1 MMGSI
6 KTWAWVHKWSS
17 LVCTVFMLLLC
28 LTGLP
33 LIFGHEIGH
42 LLGDEVEPPTMA
54 ADTPLASMDAVI
66 ASAKARYPNDV
77 VQYVFKEPDKS
88 TFWFVSLGK
97 TPLDQ
102 DNKFLMIDSRT
113 AKILDEPK
121 FDEGFMHMMLR
132 LHVDLFAGLPGML
145 FLGLMGF
152 LMVIAVVSG
161 VVLYAPFMRRI
172 AFGEIRKNRAT
183 KLKRLDTHN
192 FLGVVTLVW
201 AFVVGLTGVVNAWS
215 ELVVNYW
222 QADQMAE
229 MVAPYKDLPPPTLFA
244 SIQAGIDVA
253 KQLEP
258 DLNLAFIA
266 FPGTAFS
273 SQHHYGIFM
282 NGNSPLTARLYKPVL
297 IDAQTA
303 ELTDSREIPWYMTA
317 FLISQPLHFG
327 DYGGMTLKVIW
338 AILDILTIIVLWTG
352 LMLWWKKR
360 NQDVP
365 DIETQIRL
373 SEAY

>member
-1 MMGSI
+1 MGSI

-42 LLGDEVEPPTMA
+42 LLGDEVEPPKMSKN
-54 ADTPLASMDAVI
+54 TPFASMDDVI
-66 ASAKARYPNDV
+66 ASAKSRYPNDV
-77 VQYVFKEPDKS
+77 VQYVFKEPDES
-88 TFWFVSLGK
+88 TFWFVSMGK
-97 TPLDQ
+97 TPLDE

-121 FDEGFMHMMLR
+121 FDEGFMHIMLR

-161 VVLYAPFMRRI
+161 AVLYAPFMRRI
-172 AFGEIRKNRAT
+172 AFGEIRKNRTT

-201 AFVVGLTGVVNAWS
+201 VFVVGLTGVVNAWS

-229 MVAPYKDLPPPTLFA
+229 MIAPYKDLPPPTRFA

-297 IDAQTA
+297 IDAQTSG
-303 ELTDSREIPWYMTA
+303 LTDSREIPWYMTA

-360 NQDVP
+360 NQYVP
-365 DIETQIRL
+365 DIETRVSL

>member
-1 MMGSI
+1 MGSI

-17 LVCTVFMLLLC
+17 LICTVFMLLLC

-42 LLGDEVEPPTMA
+42 LLGDEVEPPKMSEN
-54 ADTPLASMDAVI
+54 TPFASMDDVI
-66 ASAKARYPNDV
+66 ASAKSRYPNDV
-77 VQYVFKEPDKS
+77 VQYVFKEPNES
-88 TFWFVSLGK
+88 TFWFVSMGK
-97 TPLDQ
+97 TPLDE
-102 DNKFLMIDSRT
+102 DSKFLMVDSRT

-121 FDEGFMHMMLR
+121 FDEGFMHIMLR

-161 VVLYAPFMRRI
+161 AVLYAPFMRRI
-172 AFGEIRKNRAT
+172 AFGEIRKNRTA

-201 AFVVGLTGVVNAWS
+201 VFVVGLTGVVNAWS

-229 MVAPYKDLPPPTLFA
+229 MVAPYKDLPPPTRFA
-244 SIQAGIDVA
+244 SIQTGIDVA
-253 KQLEP
+253 KKLEP

-338 AILDILTIIVLWTG
+338 AILDILTIVVLWTG
-352 LMLWWKKR
+352 LMLWWRKR
-360 NQDVP
+360 NQYVP
-365 DIETQIRL
+365 DIETRVSL

>member
-1 MMGSI
+1 MGSI

-17 LVCTVFMLLLC
+17 LICTVFMLLLC

-42 LLGDEVEPPTMA
+42 LLGDEVEPPKMSEN
-54 ADTPLASMDAVI
+54 TPFASMDDVI
-66 ASAKARYPNDV
+66 ASAKSRYPNDV
-77 VQYVFKEPDKS
+77 VQYVFKEPDES
-88 TFWFVSLGK
+88 TFWFVSMGK
-97 TPLDQ
+97 TPLDE

-121 FDEGFMHMMLR
+121 FDEGFMHIMLR

-161 VVLYAPFMRRI
+161 AVLYAPFMRRI
-172 AFGEIRKNRAT
+172 AFGEIRKNRTA

-201 AFVVGLTGVVNAWS
+201 VFVVGLTGVVNAWS

-229 MVAPYKDLPPPTLFA
+229 MVAPYKDLPPPTRFA

-253 KQLEP
+253 KKLEP

-327 DYGGMTLKVIW
+327 DYGGMTLKIIW
-338 AILDILTIIVLWTG
+338 AILDLLTIIVLWTG

-360 NQDVP
+360 NQYVP
-365 DIETQIRL
+365 DIETRVSL

>member
-1 MMGSI
+1 MGSI

-42 LLGDEVEPPTMA
+42 LLGDEVEPPKMSEN
-54 ADTPLASMDAVI
+54 TPFASMDDVI
-66 ASAKARYPNDV
+66 ASAKLRYPNDV
-77 VQYVFKEPDKS
+77 VQYVFKEPDES
-88 TFWFVSLGK
+88 TFWFVSMGK
-97 TPLDQ
+97 TPLDE
-102 DNKFLMIDSRT
+102 DNKFLMVDSRT

-121 FDEGFMHMMLR
+121 FDEGFMHIMLR

-161 VVLYAPFMRRI
+161 AVLYAPFMRRI
-172 AFGEIRKNRAT
+172 AFGEIRKNRTT

-201 AFVVGLTGVVNAWS
+201 VFVVGLTGVVNAWS

-229 MVAPYKDLPPPTLFA
+229 MVAPYKDLPPPTRFA
-244 SIQAGIDVA
+244 SIQAGVDVA
-253 KQLEP
+253 NKLEP

-327 DYGGMTLKVIW
+327 DYGGMTLKIIW
-338 AILDILTIIVLWTG
+338 AILDILTIVVLWTG
-352 LMLWWKKR
+352 LMLWWRKR
-360 NQDVP
+360 NQYVP
-365 DIETQIRL
+365 DVETRVSL

>member
-1 MMGSI
+1 M
-6 KTWAWVHKWSS
+6 
-17 LVCTVFMLLLC
+17 
-28 LTGLP
+28 
-33 LIFGHEIGH
+33 
-42 LLGDEVEPPTMA
+42 
-54 ADTPLASMDAVI
+54 
-66 ASAKARYPNDV
+66 
-77 VQYVFKEPDKS
+77 
-88 TFWFVSLGK
+88 GK
-97 TPLDQ
+97 TPLDE
-102 DNKFLMIDSRT
+102 DSKFLMVDSRT

-121 FDEGFMHMMLR
+121 FDEGFMHIMLR

-161 VVLYAPFMRRI
+161 AVLYAPFMRRI
-172 AFGEIRKNRAT
+172 AFGEIRKNRTA

-201 AFVVGLTGVVNAWS
+201 VFVVGLTGVVNAWS

-229 MVAPYKDLPPPTLFA
+229 MVAPYKDLAPPTRFA

-253 KQLEP
+253 KKLEP

-338 AILDILTIIVLWTG
+338 AILDILTIVVLWTG
-352 LMLWWKKR
+352 LMLWWRKR
-360 NQDVP
+360 NQYVP
-365 DIETQIRL
+365 DIETRVSL

>member
-1 MMGSI
+1 MGSI

-33 LIFGHEIGH
+33 LIFSHEIGH

-54 ADTPLASMDAVI
+54 VDTPLASMDAVI
-66 ASAKARYPNDV
+66 ASAKSRYPNDV
-77 VQYVFKEPDKS
+77 VQYVFKEPDES
-88 TFWFVSLGK
+88 TFWFVSMGK
-97 TPLDQ
+97 TPLDE

-121 FDEGFMHMMLR
+121 FDEGFMHIMLR

-161 VVLYAPFMRRI
+161 AVLYAPFMRRI
-172 AFGEIRKNRAT
+172 AFGEIRKNRTA

-201 AFVVGLTGVVNAWS
+201 VFVVGLTGVVNAWS

-229 MVAPYKDLPPPTLFA
+229 MVAPYKDLPPPTRFA

-253 KQLEP
+253 KKLEP

-327 DYGGMTLKVIW
+327 DYGGMTLKIIW
-338 AILDILTIIVLWTG
+338 AILDLLTIIVLWTG

-360 NQDVP
+360 NQYVP
-365 DIETQIRL
+365 DIETRVSL

>member
-1 MMGSI
+1 MGSI

-17 LVCTVFMLLLC
+17 LICTVFMLLLC

-42 LLGDEVEPPTMA
+42 LLGDEVEPPIMA
-54 ADTPLASMDAVI
+54 VDTPLASMDDVI

-77 VQYVFKEPDKS
+77 VQYVFKEPDES

-97 TPLDQ
+97 TPLDE

-121 FDEGFMHMMLR
+121 FDEGFMHIMFR

-161 VVLYAPFMRRI
+161 AVLYAPFMRRI
-172 AFGEIRKNRAT
+172 AFGEIRKNRT
-183 KLKRLDTHN
+183 SKLKRLDTHN

-201 AFVVGLTGVVNAWS
+201 VFVVGLTGVINAWS
-215 ELVVNYW
+215 DLVVNYW

-229 MVAPYKDLPPPTLFA
+229 MTAPYKDLPPPTRFA
-244 SIQAGIDVA
+244 SIQAGIDIA
-253 KQLEP
+253 EELEP

-273 SQHHYGIFM
+273 SPHHYGIFM

-303 ELTDSREIPWYMTA
+303 ALTDSREIPWYMA
-317 FLISQPLHFG
+317 GLLISQPLHFG
-327 DYGGMTLKVIW
+327 DYGGMTLKIIW
-338 AILDILTIIVLWTG
+338 AILDILTIVVLWTG

-360 NQDVP
+360 NQYVP
-365 DIETQIRL
+365 DIETRVSL

>member
-1 MMGSI
+1 MGSI

-42 LLGDEVEPPTMA
+42 ILGDEVEPPTMA
-54 ADTPLASMDAVI
+54 ADTPLTSMDAVI

-77 VQYVFKEPDKS
+77 VQYVFKEPDES

-97 TPLDQ
+97 TPLDEN
-102 DNKFLMIDSRT
+102 NKYLMIDSRT
-113 AKILDEPK
+113 AKVLDEPK
-121 FDEGFMHMMLR
+121 FDEGFMHIMLR

-161 VVLYAPFMRRI
+161 TVLYAPFMRRI
-172 AFGEIRKNRAT
+172 AFGEIRKNRTA

-201 AFVVGLTGVVNAWS
+201 VFVVGLTGVVNAWS

-229 MVAPYKDLPPPTLFA
+229 MVAPYKDLPPPKHFA

-253 KQLEP
+253 KKLEP

-327 DYGGMTLKVIW
+327 DYGGMTLKIIW
-338 AILDILTIIVLWTG
+338 AILDILTIVVLWTG
-352 LMLWWKKR
+352 LMLWWRKR
-360 NQDVP
+360 NQYVP
-365 DIETQIRL
+365 DIETRVSL

>member
-1 MMGSI
+1 MGSI

-17 LVCTVFMLLLC
+17 LICTVFMLLLC

-42 LLGDEVEPPTMA
+42 LLGDEVEPPKMSEN
-54 ADTPLASMDAVI
+54 TPFASMDDVI
-66 ASAKARYPNDV
+66 ASAKSRYPNDV
-77 VQYVFKEPDKS
+77 VQYVFKEPDES
-88 TFWFVSLGK
+88 TFWFVSMGK
-97 TPLDQ
+97 TPLDD

-121 FDEGFMHMMLR
+121 FDEGFMHIMLR

-161 VVLYAPFMRRI
+161 AVLYAPFMRRI
-172 AFGEIRKNRAT
+172 AFGEIRKNRTA

-201 AFVVGLTGVVNAWS
+201 VFVVGLTGVVNAWS

-229 MVAPYKDLPPPTLFA
+229 MVAPYKDLPPPTRFA

-253 KQLEP
+253 KKLEP
-258 DLNLAFIA
+258 NLNLAFIA

-327 DYGGMTLKVIW
+327 DYGGMTLKIIW
-338 AILDILTIIVLWTG
+338 AILDLLTIIVLWTG

-360 NQDVP
+360 NQYVP
-365 DIETQIRL
+365 DIETRVSL

>member
-1 MMGSI
+1 MGSI

-17 LVCTVFMLLLC
+17 LVCTIFMLLLC

-77 VQYVFKEPDKS
+77 VQYVFKEPDES
-88 TFWFVSLGK
+88 TFWFVSMGK
-97 TPLDQ
+97 TPLDEN
-102 DNKFLMIDSRT
+102 NKYLMIDSRT
-113 AKILDEPK
+113 AKVLDEPK
-121 FDEGFMHMMLR
+121 FDEGFMHIMLR

-161 VVLYAPFMRRI
+161 AVLYAPFMRRI
-172 AFGEIRKNRAT
+172 AFGEIRKNRT
-183 KLKRLDTHN
+183 EKLKRLDTHN

-201 AFVVGLTGVVNAWS
+201 VFVVGLTGVVNAWS

-229 MVAPYKDLPPPTLFA
+229 MVAPYKDLPPPKRFA

-253 KQLEP
+253 KKLEP

-317 FLISQPLHFG
+317 FLVSQPLHFG
-327 DYGGMTLKVIW
+327 DYGGMTLKIIW
-338 AILDILTIIVLWTG
+338 AILDILTIVVLWTG
-352 LMLWWKKR
+352 LVLWWRKR
-360 NQDVP
+360 NQYVP
-365 DIETQIRL
+365 DIETRVSL

>member
-1 MMGSI
+1 MGSI

-17 LVCTVFMLLLC
+17 LVCTIFMLLLC

-42 LLGDEVEPPTMA
+42 LLGDEVEPPRMA

-77 VQYVFKEPDKS
+77 VQYVFKEPDES
-88 TFWFVSLGK
+88 TFWFVSMGK
-97 TPLDQ
+97 TPLDD
-102 DNKFLMIDSRT
+102 DNKYLMIDSRT
-113 AKILDEPK
+113 AKVLDEPK
-121 FDEGFMHMMLR
+121 FDEGFMHIMLR

-152 LMVIAVVSG
+152 LMVISVVSG
-161 VVLYAPFMRRI
+161 AVLYAPFMRRI
-172 AFGEIRKNRAT
+172 AFGEIRKNRTA

-201 AFVVGLTGVVNAWS
+201 VFVVGLTGVVNAWS

-229 MVAPYKDLPPPTLFA
+229 MVAPYKDLPPPKHFA

-253 KQLEP
+253 KKLEP

-327 DYGGMTLKVIW
+327 DYGGMTLKIIW
-338 AILDILTIIVLWTG
+338 AILDILTIVVLWTG
-352 LMLWWKKR
+352 FMLWWRKR
-360 NQDVP
+360 NQYVP
-365 DIETQIRL
+365 DIETRVSL